1 MRVNVISDLHLE
13 FDDLELPGG
22 DVLILS
28 GDICEAKN
36 IRADSYDPNGIMFD
50 FERANRRPD
59 RYIRFF
65 KDECTKYRHVIY
77 VMGNHEHY
85 HFRFDKTYEHLKQ
98 NLPSN
103 VHLLE
108 QESIEIDGVIFIGAT
123 LWTDC
128 NNGDPITMLTLKQGM
143 NDYRIVQNFYEDKNQ
158 YFKLIPEFTYNIHRK
173 TLNYFKSELAKY
185 ADRKVV
191 MVTHHSPSKQSIK
204 PRYQGDY
211 HMNGGYSSDLE
222 QFILDHPQ
230 IQVWTHGHTH
240 DTFDYQVGQCRIICN
255 PRGYVG
261 YEERAEIFDPTVGFE
276 ITAQ

>member
-1 MRVNVISDLHLE
+1 MKINVISDLHLE

-28 GDICEAKN
+28 GDVCEAKN
-36 IRADSYDPNGIMFD
+36 VKADRYDPNGVMFD

-65 KDECTKYRHVIY
+65 KEECSKYRHVLY

-85 HFRFDKTYEHLKQ
+85 GFRYDKTYSQLLV
-98 NLPSN
+98 NMPDN
-103 VHLLE
+103 VRLLE
-108 QESIEIDGVIFIGAT
+108 QETTEIDGVVFMGAT

-128 NNGDPITMLTLKQGM
+128 NNGDPITMMQLRSSM
-143 NDYRIVQNFYEDKNQ
+143 NDYRIVQNYYKDKGQ
-158 YFKLIPEFTYNIHRK
+158 YFKLTPEFTHKVHRD
-173 TLNYFKSELAKY
+173 TVAYFKEELAKY
-185 ADRKVV
+185 QDRKVV
-191 MVTHHSPSKQSIK
+191 VITHHSPSKQSIK
-204 PRYQGDY
+204 PKYQGDY

-230 IQVWTHGHTH
+230 IKAWTHGHTH
-240 DTFDYQVGQCRIICN
+240 DTFDYQIGQCRVICN

-261 YEERAEIFDPTVGFE
+261 YEHRAHEFDPTIGFDIE
-276 ITAQ
+276 A

>member
-1 MRVNVISDLHLE
+1 MKVNVISDLHLE

-28 GDICEAKN
+28 GDVCEAKN
-36 IRADSYDPNGIMFD
+36 IKADRYDPNGIMFD

-65 KDECTKYRHVIY
+65 KEECAKYRHVLY

-85 HFRFDKTYEHLKQ
+85 GFRYDKTYSQLLV
-98 NLPSN
+98 NMPDN
-103 VHLLE
+103 VRLLE
-108 QESIEIDGVIFIGAT
+108 QETTEIDGVVFMGAT

-128 NNGDPITMLTLKQGM
+128 NNGDPITMMQLRSSM
-143 NDYRIVQNFYEDKNQ
+143 NDYRVVQNYYKDKGQ
-158 YFKLIPEFTYNIHRK
+158 YFRLTPEYTYQVHKDTVRYFTE
-173 TLNYFKSELAKY
+173 ELTKY

-191 MVTHHSPSKQSIK
+191 VITHHSPSKQSIK
-204 PRYQGDY
+204 PKYQGDY
-211 HMNGGYSSDLE
+211 HMNGGYSSNLE

-230 IQVWTHGHTH
+230 IKAWTHGHTH
-240 DTFDYQVGQCRIICN
+240 DTFDYQIGQCRVICN

-261 YEERAEIFDPTVGFE
+261 YEHRAQEFDPNVGFDIE
-276 ITAQ
+276 A

>member
-28 GDICEAKN
+28 GDVCEAKN
-36 IRADSYDPNGIMFD
+36 IKAGSYDPNGIMFD

-65 KDECTKYRHVIY
+65 KEECTKYRHVIY

-85 HFRFDKTYEHLKQ
+85 GFRYDKTYSQLLL
-98 NLPSN
+98 NLPDN
-103 VHLLE
+103 VRLLE
-108 QESIEIDGVIFIGAT
+108 KESTDIDGVLFIGAT

-128 NNGDPITMLTLKQGM
+128 NKGDPITMTFLKSSM
-143 NDYRIVQNFYEDKNQ
+143 NDYRIVQNYYKDTGK
-158 YFKLIPEFTYNIHRK
+158 YFKLIPEFTYKEHRD
-173 TLNYFKSELAKY
+173 TLKYFETVLDANPE
-185 ADRKVV
+185 RKVV
-191 MVTHHSPSKQSIK
+191 VVTHHSPSKQSIK
-204 PRYQGDY
+204 PKYQGDY

-240 DTFDYQVGQCRIICN
+240 DTFDYNVGQCRVICN

-261 YEERAEIFDPTVGFE
+261 YEERAHQFDPTVGFDIE
-276 ITAQ
+276 A

>member
-1 MRVNVISDLHLE
+1 MKINVTSDLHLE

-28 GDICEAKN
+28 GDVCEAKN
-36 IRADSYDPNGIMFD
+36 VKADRYDPNGVMFD

-65 KDECTKYRHVIY
+65 KEECSKYRHVLY

-85 HFRFDKTYEHLKQ
+85 GFRYDKTYSQLLV
-98 NLPSN
+98 NMPDN
-103 VHLLE
+103 VRLLE
-108 QESIEIDGVIFIGAT
+108 QETTEIDGVVFMGAT

-128 NNGDPITMLTLKQGM
+128 NNGDPITMMQLRSSM
-143 NDYRIVQNFYEDKNQ
+143 NDYRIVQNYYKDKGQ
-158 YFKLIPEFTYNIHRK
+158 YFKLTPEFTHKVHRD
-173 TLNYFKSELAKY
+173 TVAYFKEELAKY
-185 ADRKVV
+185 QDRKVV
-191 MVTHHSPSKQSIK
+191 VITHHSPSKQSIK
-204 PRYQGDY
+204 PKYQGDY

-230 IQVWTHGHTH
+230 IKAWTHGHTH
-240 DTFDYQVGQCRIICN
+240 DTFDYQIGQCRVICN

-261 YEERAEIFDPTVGFE
+261 YEHRAHEFDPTIGFDIE
-276 ITAQ
+276 A

>member
-1 MRVNVISDLHLE
+1 MKVNVISDLHLE

-28 GDICEAKN
+28 GDVCEAKN
-36 IRADSYDPNGIMFD
+36 VKADRYDPNGIMFD

-65 KDECTKYRHVIY
+65 KEECSKYRHVLY

-85 HFRFDKTYEHLKQ
+85 GFRYDKTYSQL
-98 NLPSN
+98 LVSMPDN
-103 VHLLE
+103 VRLLE
-108 QESIEIDGVIFIGAT
+108 QETTEIDGVVFMGAT

-128 NNGDPITMLTLKQGM
+128 NKGDPITMMQLRSSM
-143 NDYRIVQNFYEDKNQ
+143 NDYRIVQNYYKDKGQ
-158 YFKLIPEFTYNIHRK
+158 YFKLTPEFTHKVHRD
-173 TLNYFKSELAKY
+173 TVAYFKEELAKY
-185 ADRKVV
+185 QDRKVV
-191 MVTHHSPSKQSIK
+191 VITHHSPSKQSIK
-204 PRYQGDY
+204 PKYQGDY

-230 IQVWTHGHTH
+230 IKAWTHGHTH
-240 DTFDYQVGQCRIICN
+240 DTFDYQIGQCRVICN

-261 YEERAEIFDPTVGFE
+261 YEHRAHEFDPTIGFDIE
-276 ITAQ
+276 A